1 MVRRKTACLGVESNL
16 WFQERKMMGNL
27 GATTLKKR
35 RRAADPMMTYDTL
48 PQPLRSW
55 LAEAALPWSPKSC
68 KRIWEKARGNGLS
81 VDDAIVVLTEA
92 ERKTLSRDKHCV
104 LVN

>member
-1 MVRRKTACLGVESNL
+1 MTD
-16 WFQERKMMGNL
+16 NL
-27 GATTLKKR
+27 GSTTLKKR
-35 RRAADPMMTYDTL
+35 RRVADPMMTYDRL

-55 LAEAALPWSPKSC
+55 LAGAALPWSPKSC
-68 KRIWEKARGNGLS
+68 KRIWDKARSNGLS

-92 ERKTLSRDKHCV
+92 ERKTLSRDKNCV

>member
-1 MVRRKTACLGVESNL
+1 MT
-16 WFQERKMMGNL
+16 GNL
-27 GATTLKKR
+27 GSTALKRR
-35 RRAADPMMTYDTL
+35 RRAADPMMTYDRL

-55 LAEAALPWSPKSC
+55 LAEAALPWSPRSC
-68 KRIWEKARGNGLS
+68 ERIWEKARSNGLS

-92 ERKTLSRDKHCV
+92 ERKTLSREKHYV

>member
-1 MVRRKTACLGVESNL
+1 MT
-16 WFQERKMMGNL
+16 GNL
-27 GATTLKKR
+27 GSTALERR

-55 LAEAALPWSPKSC
+55 LTQAVLPWSPKSC
-68 KRIWEKARGNGLS
+68 QRIWERARSNGLS
-81 VDDAIVVLTEA
+81 VGDAIVMLTEA

>member
-1 MVRRKTACLGVESNL
+1 MT
-16 WFQERKMMGNL
+16 GNL
-27 GATTLKKR
+27 GSTTLKKR
-35 RRAADPMMTYDTL
+35 RRVADPMMTYDSL

-55 LAEAALPWSPKSC
+55 LAGAALPWSPKSC
-68 KRIWEKARGNGLS
+68 KRIWEKARSNGLS

-92 ERKTLSRDKHCV
+92 ERKTLSRDKNCV

>member
-1 MVRRKTACLGVESNL
+1 MT
-16 WFQERKMMGNL
+16 GNL
-27 GATTLKKR
+27 GSTTLKRR

-55 LAEAALPWSPKSC
+55 LAKAALPWSPKSC
-68 KRIWEKARGNGLS
+68 KRIWEKARSNGLS
-81 VDDAIVVLTEA
+81 VNDAIVVLTKA
-92 ERKTLSRDKHCV
+92 EQKTLARDKHSV

>member
-1 MVRRKTACLGVESNL
+1 MT
-16 WFQERKMMGNL
+16 GNL
-27 GATTLKKR
+27 GSTTLKRR

-68 KRIWEKARGNGLS
+68 KRIWEKARSNGLS
-81 VDDAIVVLTEA
+81 VNDAIVVLTKA
-92 ERKTLSRDKHCV
+92 EQKTLARDKHSV

>member
-1 MVRRKTACLGVESNL
+1 MT
-16 WFQERKMMGNL
+16 GNL
-27 GATTLKKR
+27 GSTALKRR

-48 PQPLRSW
+48 PKPLRSW
-55 LAEAALPWSPKSC
+55 LAKAALPWSPKSC

-81 VDDAIVVLTEA
+81 VNDAIVVLTKA
-92 ERKTLSRDKHCV
+92 EQKTLARDKHSV

>member
-1 MVRRKTACLGVESNL
+1 MT
-16 WFQERKMMGNL
+16 GNL
-27 GATTLKKR
+27 GSTTLKKR
-35 RRAADPMMTYDTL
+35 RRAADPMTTYDTL

-55 LAEAALPWSPKSC
+55 LAEAMLPWSPKSC
-68 KRIWEKARGNGLS
+68 KRIWDKVRSNGLS
-81 VDDAIVVLTEA
+81 IDDAIVALTEA

>member
-1 MVRRKTACLGVESNL
+1 MN
-16 WFQERKMMGNL
+16 GNL
-27 GATTLKKR
+27 GSTALKR
-35 RRAADPMMTYDTL
+35 RCRAADPMMTYDRL

-68 KRIWEKARGNGLS
+68 KRIWEKARSNGLS
-81 VDDAIVVLTEA
+81 IDDAIVVLTEA
-92 ERKTLSRDKHCV
+92 ERKTLSRDKHSV

>member
-1 MVRRKTACLGVESNL
+1 MT
-16 WFQERKMMGNL
+16 GNL
-27 GATTLKKR
+27 GSTTLKKR
-35 RRAADPMMTYDTL
+35 RRVADPMMTYDSL

-55 LAEAALPWSPKSC
+55 LAGAALPWSPKSC
-68 KRIWEKARGNGLS
+68 KRIWKKARSNGLS

-92 ERKTLSRDKHCV
+92 ERKTLSRDKNCV